1 MFTINGETWVI
12 HMVSPNHPKL
22 YREDGSL
29 TIGACDDATKTIY
42 INDMLHEALMWKVLC
57 HEIAHAAMFSY
68 NVFLTVDQEELLADL
83 LATYG
88 GEIISITNRVFAKL
102 QYYISNK

>member
-1 MFTINGETWVI
+1 MFTINGETWLI
-12 HMVSPNHPKL
+12 HMVSPHHPKL

-29 TIGACDDATKTIY
+29 TIGACDDNVKIIY
-42 INDMLHEALMWKVLC
+42 INDTLSRGMMWKVLC

-68 NVFLTVDQEELLADL
+68 NVILTVDQEELLADL

-88 GEIISITNRVFAKL
+88 SEIISITNRVFAKL
-102 QYYISNK
+102 RGVA